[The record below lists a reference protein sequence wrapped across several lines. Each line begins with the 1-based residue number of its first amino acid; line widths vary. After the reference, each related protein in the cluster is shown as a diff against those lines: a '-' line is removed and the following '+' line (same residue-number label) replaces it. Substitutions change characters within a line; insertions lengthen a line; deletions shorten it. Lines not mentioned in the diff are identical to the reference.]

1 MRDKRQKVNK
11 WFEARIQVGMLFSLT
26 DYMINIHQAVLFVI
40 EAALGDSDC
49 ETARWDS
56 LQLVLEVRLNVRIIT
71 NTFHK
76 TLKLKFTGFTKH

>member
-1 MRDKRQKVNK
+1 
-11 WFEARIQVGMLFSLT
+11 MLFSLT